1 MRFPDL
7 PRLARTKR
15 AAYRRRAAL
24 LSGALLA
31 CGCAAV
37 KPYEREKLAS
47 PCMRSPF
54 APSAFEAEYQDK
66 LIQTRTAGGLPGD
79 APGGGCGCVQ

>member
-1 MRFPDL
+1 MRFPRARFA
-7 PRLARTKR
+7 PICRRLC
-15 AAYRRRAAL
+15 AL
-24 LSGALLA
+24 AGLMA

-54 APSAFEAEYQDK
+54 APTALEAEYQDK
-66 LIQTRTAGGLPGD
+66 LMQTRTAGGLPGD

>member
-1 MRFPDL
+1 MGIPAR
-7 PRLARTKR
+7 RLGARTSLPFR
-15 AAYRRRAAL
+15 ILCLLEAL
-24 LSGALLA
+24 FA

-37 KPYEREKLAS
+37 KPYAREKLAS
-47 PCMRSPF
+47 PCMQSPF
-54 APSAFEAEYQDK
+54 SSSALEAEYQDK

>member
-1 MRFPDL
+1 MGIPA
-7 PRLARTKR
+7 PRQR
-15 AAYRRRAAL
+15 AFSLRPSRGLY
-24 LSGALLA
+24 LLA
-31 CGCAAV
+31 AMLVSACAAV

-47 PCMRSPF
+47 PCMQSPF
-54 APSAFEAEYQDK
+54 SSSALEAEYQDK

>member
-1 MRFPDL
+1 MRFPDARG
-7 PRLARTKR
+7 PAFARLA
-15 AAYRRRAAL
+15 L
-24 LSGALLA
+24 GLSAGLWA

-37 KPYEREKLAS
+37 KPYEREKLSS

-54 APSAFEAEYQDK
+54 APTALEAEYQDK
-66 LIQTRTAGGLPGD
+66 LTQTRTAGGLPGD

>member
-1 MRFPDL
+1 MGRGLF
-7 PRLARTKR
+7 
-15 AAYRRRAAL
+15 AL
-24 LSGALLA
+24 TAFLA

-37 KPYEREKLAS
+37 KPYERETLAS

-54 APSAFEAEYQDK
+54 APTALEAEYQDK
-66 LIQTRTAGGLPGD
+66 LMQTRTAGGLPGD